1 MTRQPH
7 DQFAKQYL
15 EELLS
20 PLGKVEVSREVTD
33 EVRQVDILFFPA
45 PSPNVDLQLGLL
57 GRIATSVSLL
67 EPFRNQPS
75 KTEVR
80 NCILKLFSFY
90 GELQRKARR
99 ESTSLPEDDLPRLWI
114 LTTSASENLLDDFGA
129 KLDLENWLPGIYF
142 LAKALRTAVVAINQL
157 PLTQETLLLRILGK
171 GETQRQAVSE
181 LLALPRN
188 NPIRQNVQQLLASWR
203 ITVVNQENLTEDD
216 QELIMNLSQAYM
228 EWREATL
235 QEGRQ
240 EGRQEGQQEG
250 QRLVVENLL
259 RVRFGTVDAQL
270 LGVIEALIQL
280 PPQEYSRLLLE
291 LSREELLARFG
302 SSSN

>member
-45 PSPNVDLQLGLL
+45 PSPNADPQSLGLL
-57 GRIATSVSLL
+57 GKIATSASLL
-67 EPFRNQPS
+67 EPYRNQPS

-114 LTTSASENLLDDFGA
+114 LATSASEKLLDDFGA

-157 PLTQETLLLRILGK
+157 PVTQETLLLRILGK

-181 LLALPRN
+181 LLALPKN

-235 QEGRQ
+235 QEG
-240 EGRQEGQQEG
+240 

-270 LGVIEALIQL
+270 LGVVEALIQL